1 VAKTV
6 RERNVT
12 TSDQVTTVL
21 SYGALLLLGYLVY
34 EITAPFLVPLA
45 WSAVVAIFF
54 YPLHQ
59 KVLKRFKPNSAALL
73 STLGVTVLLI
83 VPALLLLFY
92 TARQAI
98 DAGAKAQ
105 VVLQS
110 PDKAVPALILDWVK
124 RHLPDSLQ
132 DVDLADTART
142 GAAKVGGFLA
152 AKVGGLVRNIFSFFL
167 DLFVLL
173 FALFFMFRDGE
184 DVARAVRHFLPFDA
198 SIQEDM
204 MRESRELI
212 FASVAVGLL
221 IASIQGALGGLA
233 FTLAG
238 IGTAIFW
245 GVLIAFFSLVPVVGS
260 ALVWVPAA
268 LWLAFT
274 GHVGSGLLVAA
285 ICGVVAGVADNIVR
299 PLLLRNRTHLNEL
312 LLFISVLGGIE
323 VFGLLGLVAGPTIV
337 AAAMGVFR
345 VYMQHR
351 DELEAAQS

>member
-1 VAKTV
+1 MAKTV
-6 RERNVT
+6 RERNAT

-45 WSAVVAIFF
+45 WSAVLAIFF
-54 YPLHQ
+54 YPLHERVG
-59 KVLKRFKPNSAALL
+59 KKLKPNLAATV
-73 STLGVTVLLI
+73 STLAVTFLLI
-83 VPALLLLFY
+83 VPSLVVLFY
-92 TARQAI
+92 TTKQAI

-105 VVLQS
+105 IVLQA
-110 PDKAVPALILDWVK
+110 PDKAVPTQVLDWLK
-124 RHLPDSLQ
+124 NQLPDSMQ
-132 DVDLADTART
+132 DADFSDPVKR
-142 GAAKVGGFLA
+142 GAEKVAGFLA
-152 AKVGGLVRNIFSFFL
+152 AKVGGLVKNIFAFFL

-173 FALFFMFRDGE
+173 FALFFMFRDGD
-184 DVARAVRHFLPFDA
+184 DVVRAVRHLLPFDP

-204 MRESRELI
+204 MHESKELI

-221 IASIQGALGGLA
+221 VAAIQGALGGLA

-245 GVLIAFFSLVPVVGS
+245 GVLMGFFSLVPVVGS
-260 ALVWVPAA
+260 ALIWVPAA

-274 GHVGSGLLVAA
+274 GHIGKGLLVAA
-285 ICGVVAGVADNIVR
+285 ICGIVAGVADNIVR

-312 LLFISVLGGIE
+312 LLFVSVLGGIE

-351 DELEAAQS
+351 DDLETARV